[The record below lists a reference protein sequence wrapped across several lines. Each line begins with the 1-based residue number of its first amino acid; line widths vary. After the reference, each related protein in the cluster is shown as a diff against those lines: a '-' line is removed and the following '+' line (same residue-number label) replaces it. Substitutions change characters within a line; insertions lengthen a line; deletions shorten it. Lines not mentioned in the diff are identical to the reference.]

1 MGTPHQNKNS
11 SLLFPTSPFQTKLGP
26 TSYPSNI
33 LLTIDVV
40 PQILTAQD
48 RSAATQIS
56 EKEGMADVF
65 IEHYQNLRIPFSR

>member
-1 MGTPHQNKNS
+1 M
-11 SLLFPTSPFQTKLGP
+11 GP
-26 TSYPSNI
+26 TSCPSNI